1 LQCSDIAPTIGRV
14 PTQLAIVPVQGVDSP
29 EALSFRSQGIQKWHN
44 CFFVRNG
51 NVYSPD
57 TESTYSSNGCG
68 KLVRLNFKRY
78 IDTIYSTVF
87 ERGIMHRRART
98 MFDWA
103 SPNSEH
109 IG

>member
-14 PTQLAIVPVQGVDSP
+14 PTQLAIVPVEGVDSP
-29 EALSFRSQGIQKWHN
+29 ETLSLRSQGIQKCHN
-44 CFFVRNG
+44 CFLVRNG
-51 NVYSPD
+51 NVYAAD
-57 TESTYSSNGCG
+57 TECTYSSNGCP
-68 KLVRLNFKRY
+68 KLVRLNLKRNV
-78 IDTIYSTVF
+78 DTINSTVF

-98 MFDWA
+98 MFDGV